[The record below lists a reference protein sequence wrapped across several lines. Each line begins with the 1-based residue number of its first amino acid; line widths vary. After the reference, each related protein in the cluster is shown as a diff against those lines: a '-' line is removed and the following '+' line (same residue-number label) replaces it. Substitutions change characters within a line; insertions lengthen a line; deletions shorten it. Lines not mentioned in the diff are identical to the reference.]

1 MLRLRLAD
9 SGWNDG
15 LDAHCRGKKHSCR
28 EKKLVC
34 CLHKKRQET
43 IRNRNLDDVSMEDLI
58 KEVQEHGKCKCY
70 IFFYLFQTIG
80 YLFTKVKSF
89 PPNKK

>member
-1 MLRLRLAD
+1 MMVWMLIVAVRNIVVDR
-9 SGWNDG
+9 
-15 LDAHCRGKKHSCR
+15 KKF
-28 EKKLVC
+28 VC